1 MNLSKLVY
9 LSIKNAIYYDDAS
22 FSFDNFKKDLFNGDP
37 DYATNINNVFLPLN
51 EAIARLSDLERIPY
65 KTIEISQNDFENG
78 FYVINLRTLEQRNN
92 IKIKEVINV
101 VKIPSYEKIEHKNMG
116 IDKIL
121 LMNRFGIY
129 NLYMEVKEDIPHFDS
144 TSYYYKKDDEDTLE
158 EYDVNLADYG
168 INDSMCNYIM
178 EYVMG
183 RLTEQ
188 ISPEIA
194 NMHITRAEQYFANI
208 KPNNSNLT
216 QRQVKNVYKIGE

>member
-1 MNLSKLVY
+1 
-9 LSIKNAIYYDDAS
+9 
-22 FSFDNFKKDLFNGDP
+22 
-37 DYATNINNVFLPLN
+37 
-51 EAIARLSDLERIPY
+51 
-65 KTIEISQNDFENG
+65 
-78 FYVINLRTLEQRNN
+78 
-92 IKIKEVINV
+92 
-101 VKIPSYEKIEHKNMG
+101 
-116 IDKIL
+116 
-121 LMNRFGIY
+121 
-129 NLYMEVKEDIPHFDS
+129 MEVKEDIPHFDS